1 MGMTMIDILQK
12 TGILLGIGYLAWV
25 ATPAAYRYK
34 RPADKPRRREIY

>member
-1 MGMTMIDILQK
+1 MGITTIDILQK

-34 RPADKPRRREIY
+34 RPADKPRRREFY